1 MRVAVHHDKEM
12 VLGDPVLTMVV
23 QWNALY
29 TVFVF
34 TVAAWAAYLGKL
46 TDRPDRTMSDLDR
59 AWYTASLGV
68 LLFVEPIRLYL
79 GVRGNRVM
87 SVSYLA
93 GFMILTAFVHMPIM
107 ALYNTNIPFG
117 NDLDWSVSVL
127 ELTFGALEI
136 VFGAVALRALIRRN
150 TVDFF
155 VHLGSLD
162 STRRYD
168 QDDTSSSGS
177 TDASDGSEDELLE

>member
-12 VLGDPVLTMVV
+12 VLGDAHLTMVV

-34 TVAAWAAYLGKL
+34 FIAAWAAYLGKL
-46 TDRPDRTMSDLDR
+46 VDRPDRTMSDLDR

-68 LLFVEPIRLYL
+68 LLLVEPVRLYL
-79 GVRGNRVM
+79 GVRGNRIM
-87 SVSYLA
+87 SVSHLV
-93 GFMILTAFVHMPIM
+93 GFVILTACVHMPIM

-117 NDLDWSVSVL
+117 NSLDWSVSVI
-127 ELTFGALEI
+127 ELSFGAIELLLG
-136 VFGAVALRALIRRN
+136 VFALNALIRRN

-155 VHLGSLD
+155 VHLGYLD
-162 STRRYD
+162 PTRRYD
-168 QDDTSSSGS
+168 QDDTSSASSDSGS
-177 TDASDGSEDELLE
+177 GSEDELLE